1 MDTPDWLSLLTFLLV
16 ALAFAFNL
24 GMKVLAL
31 GVIPGNRKPSTGMA
45 WLLIVVLSPLVGFIA
60 FVFFGRARLER
71 KRHERQ
77 QAVND
82 RMLARTAEI
91 PDLPLDPDLPAY
103 VGSVVRL
110 NRTLSS
116 IPLVTGNDVELE
128 PDYVGIDPA
137 HGRGGRDG
145 ARDYVNV
152 EFYIT
157 AWDDVT
163 APLFDAMVAATER
176 GVTVRLLFDHLGS
189 RGIPGYQ
196 DMLTRLRG
204 DARSCGT
211 RCCRSAPSAG
221 SFRRPDLRN
230 HRKLLVVDGRIGFTG
245 SQNLTEP
252 GYNKPKNHAAGREWV
267 ELMVRLQG
275 PSSRRSTRS
284 SPPTG
289 TPRPARSCRSR
300 SSTPP
305 PTRTPPCCTSV
316 PCQLVPSGPGI
327 VAENNLRMFTTLI
340 YGATRRLSLTS
351 PYFVPDES
359 LLYAVTTAAQRG
371 VEVELF
377 VSEQSDQF
385 MVGHAQAS
393 YYRALLEAGVTIHLY
408 PAPYVLHGKHFTVD
422 DDVAVIGSSN
432 MDMRSFALN
441 YEISLMLLG
450 REVVARMRTGRGR
463 LPRAVQA
470 AHPGGVGPA
479 AGAPQV
485 RRQRDAAD
493 RRPAVADSPQNRGV
507 NHSRFVGNG
516 LNRQPPSEIDC
527 CCITG
532 ARAPRA
538 GQDRCPWP
546 SQWPVS
552 WLTTMCR

>member
-1 MDTPDWLSLLTFLLV
+1 M
-16 ALAFAFNL
+16 
-24 GMKVLAL
+24 
-31 GVIPGNRKPSTGMA
+31 
-45 WLLIVVLSPLVGFIA
+45 
-60 FVFFGRARLER
+60 
-71 KRHERQ
+71 
-77 QAVND
+77 
-82 RMLARTAEI
+82 
-91 PDLPLDPDLPAY
+91 
-103 VGSVVRL
+103 VRL

-128 PDYVGIDPA
+128 PDYVGSIQHMA
-137 HGRGGRDG
+137 E
-145 ARDYVNV
+145 AVATATDYVNV

-157 AWDDVT
+157 AWDHVT
-163 APLFDAMVAATER
+163 APLFDQMVAATER

-196 DMLTRLRG
+196 DMLTRLEATQILWHPMLPIRPF
-204 DARSCGT
+204 R
-211 RCCRSAPSAG
+211 G

-275 PSSRRSTRS
+275 PVVATLDAVFSTDWYTE
-284 SPPTG
+284 TG
-289 TPRPARSCRSR
+289 EIVPVEIVDAPSDGDPALLHE
-300 SSTPP
+300 
-305 PTRTPPCCTSV
+305 V

-393 YYRALLEAGVTIHLY
+393 YYRALLEAGVSDPPLPRAVR
-408 PAPYVLHGKHFTVD
+408 PARQALHRRRRRRGDRVEQH
-422 DDVAVIGSSN
+422 GH
-432 MDMRSFALN
+432 ALVRA
-441 YEISLMLLG
+441 ELRDLADA
-450 REVVARMRTGRGR
+450 ARPRRGGADADGRGR
-463 LPRAVQA
+463 LPRPLPA

-493 RRPAVADSPQNRGV
+493 RRPAVGP
-507 NHSRFVGNG
+507 
-516 LNRQPPSEIDC
+516 RQRLVRS
-527 CCITG
+527 G
-532 ARAPRA
+532 A
-538 GQDRCPWP
+538 
-546 SQWPVS
+546 
-552 WLTTMCR
+552 

>member
-1 MDTPDWLSLLTFLLV
+1 MDTPDWLSLVTFLVV
-16 ALAFAFNL
+16 ALSLAFNL

-45 WLLIVVLSPLVGFIA
+45 WLLVIVLSPLVGFIA
-60 FVFFGRARLER
+60 FVFFGRAKLER
-71 KRHERQ
+71 GRHERQ
-77 QAVND
+77 QEVND
-82 RMLARTAEI
+82 RLLARTAGI
-91 PDLPLDPDLPAY
+91 PDLPLDPDLPPY
-103 VGSVVRL
+103 VESVVRL

-128 PDYVGIDPA
+128 PDYVGSIQHMA
-137 HGRGGRDG
+137 E
-145 ARDYVNV
+145 AVATATDYVNV

-157 AWDDVT
+157 AWDHVT
-163 APLFDAMVAATER
+163 APLFDQMVAATAR

-196 DMLTRLRG
+196 DMLTRLEATQIRWHPMLPIRPLRG
-204 DARSCGT
+204 
-211 RCCRSAPSAG
+211 P
-221 SFRRPDLRN
+221 FRRPDLRN

-275 PSSRRSTRS
+275 PVVATLDAVFSTDWYTE
-284 SPPTG
+284 TG
-289 TPRPARSCRSR
+289 EIVPVEIVDAPADGD
-300 SSTPP
+300 PALLHE
-305 PTRTPPCCTSV
+305 V

-371 VEVELF
+371 VAVELF

-441 YEISLMLLG
+441 YEISLMLVG
-450 REVVARMRTGRGR
+450 RDVVARMRTVEDAY
-463 LPRAVQA
+463 RALSRPLTLEEWDQ
-470 AHPGGVGPA
+470 
-479 AGAPQV
+479 
-485 RRQRDAAD
+485 
-493 RRPAVADSPQNRGV
+493 RPARRKYVDNVMR
-507 NHSRFVGNG
+507 
-516 LNRQPPSEIDC
+516 
-527 CCITG
+527 
-532 ARAPRA
+532 
-538 GQDRCPWP
+538 
-546 SQWPVS
+546 
-552 WLTTMCR
+552 LTAALQ